1 MLKVRFLYTLFFLF
15 AFSVQAQ
22 LVFSGSVV
30 DATSLEAIPYTHLK
44 IGDSTGV
51 VSNEDGSFVFSNL
64 QPGIYSL
71 EVSFVGYKS
80 LIKSIKLKKKH
91 TKRIFK
97 LELDALEL
105 SQVELIERHARQ
117 TNITRLRSVE
127 GTAIYASKK
136 NEVILMEHSMGNKAT
151 NNSRQVYSKVPGLNI
166 WESDGLGL
174 QLEIG
179 ARGLSP
185 HRTSNFNT
193 RQNGYDISADALGYP
208 ESYYTPPSEAI
219 EKIELVRGAASLQ
232 YGTQFGG
239 LLNFVLKK
247 GAAKPLE
254 IVARQSLGSF
264 KLQNTFVSLGGTKG
278 KWNYYSFYQKK
289 SREGWRPNSNT
300 EAQTFFLSTSYQ
312 ANSKLKLGFE
322 FTHMDYLSQQPG
334 GLNDITFNATPDT
347 SFRSRNWF
355 QVDWNIAAFTI
366 DYKFSERTTFN
377 SRTFSLWASRD
388 ALGIL
393 DTHYEPDSVIM
404 DVKPNRD
411 LLISDFNNI
420 GNETRLVHRYLI
432 GESESALLV
441 GARFY
446 KGHTVKEQGTADAT
460 SKPNFSFQD
469 KLDNYGSHFE
479 FPSLNNAFFVENLI
493 RVNDC
498 FSITPG
504 FRYDHIITKSEGYF
518 HSFVNDSLHY
528 TPNGR
533 TMKRGIFLAGLGA
546 SYQCFVGGELYA
558 NYAQNYRAI
567 NFNDMQVINS
577 NIVVDPNLEDEKGC
591 NIDLGLRGR
600 LADVIEY
607 DVSLFFLNYSN
618 RIGYLQKYYN
628 VENAPAPNLVW
639 TSYRLSTNIGDSKTF
654 GFESYIGW
662 DVLKSFAEIENH
674 QLNLFVNTSYQNGTY
689 VRSEEEQLVGNK
701 VELNPNLNLKIGVQ
715 YQYKNFTSSLLY
727 SHTSSQFADAQNTI
741 TPTPNA
747 LFGEIPAYSV
757 MDFSTKYQSNRI
769 TIEAGI
775 NNLLNKSY
783 FTRRASGYPG
793 PGIIPSDIRNCY
805 ISLQVKI

>member
-1 MLKVRFLYTLFFLF
+1 MSKLNVLYSLVILC
-15 AFSVQAQ
+15 AFSAQAQ
-22 LVFSGSVV
+22 LVYSGSVI
-30 DATSLEAIPYTHLK
+30 DSATSEPIPFAHLK
-44 IGDSTGV
+44 MNDSTGV
-51 VSNEDGSFVFSNL
+51 TTNAQGLFVFESL
-64 QPGIYSL
+64 PREIHYL
-71 EVSFVGYKS
+71 EVSFMGYKTVEKRVH
-80 LIKSIKLKKKH
+80 LKRNLLRQVIKLEQG
-91 TKRIFK
+91 T
-97 LELDALEL
+97 LEL

-136 NEVILMEHSMGNKAT
+136 NEVILMDESMANKAT

-219 EKIELVRGAASLQ
+219 EKIEIVRGAASLQ

-247 GAAKPLE
+247 GANKPIEL
-254 IVARQSLGSF
+254 VARQSLGSF
-264 KLQNTFVSLGGTKG
+264 NLKNTFVSIGGTKS

-300 EAQTFFLSTSYQ
+300 KAQTFFLSTYYQ
-312 ANSKLKLGFE
+312 ANTKLKLGFE
-322 FTHMDYLSQQPG
+322 FTHMDYLAQQPG
-334 GLNDITFNATPDT
+334 GLNDSIFNASPD
-347 SFRSRNWF
+347 SSLRSRNWF
-355 QVDWNIAAFTI
+355 QVDWNIAAFTV
-366 DYKFSERTTFN
+366 DYKFNERTVFN
-377 SRTFSLWASRD
+377 SRTFGLWASRD
-388 ALGIL
+388 AIGVL
-393 DTHYEPDSVIM
+393 DRIDWLEDDLSPS
-404 DVKPNRD
+404 RD
-411 LLISDFNNI
+411 LMLSTFNNI

-441 GARFY
+441 GTRFY

-460 SKPNFSFQD
+460 SKPNFSFQN

-479 FPSLNNAFFVENLI
+479 FPSFNKAFFVENLI

-498 FSITPG
+498 LSITPG
-504 FRYDHIITKSEGYF
+504 FRYDHIITESNGYF
-518 HSFVNDSLHY
+518 HYVVDDVAGKTYDNKKLI
-528 TPNGR
+528 
-533 TMKRGIFLAGLGA
+533 RGVFLAGLGA

-591 NIDLGLRGR
+591 NVDLGLRGR
-600 LADVIEY
+600 LADVLEY

-618 RIGYLQKYYN
+618 RIGYIEKYYN
-628 VENAPAPNLVW
+628 EENAPVQNLVW
-639 TSYRLSTNIGDSKTF
+639 TSYRLSTNIGDSRTF

-662 DVLKSFAEIENH
+662 DVLKSFSEIEN
-674 QLNLFVNTSYQNGTY
+674 QKLNLFVNTSYQKGTY
-689 VRSEEEQLVGNK
+689 IRSEEKQLVGNK
-701 VELNPNLNLKIGVQ
+701 VELNPDLTVKLGLQ
-715 YQYKNFTSSLLY
+715 YQYKNFTSSLLF
-727 SHTSSQFADAQNTI
+727 SHTSAQFADAQNTI
-741 TPTPNA
+741 TPSPNA
-747 LFGEIPAYSV
+747 LFGEIPSYSV
-757 MDFSTKYQSNRI
+757 MDFSAKYQGEKI
-769 TIEAGI
+769 AIEAGV
-775 NNLLNKSY
+775 NNLLNHSY

-805 ISLQVKI
+805 LSIQLKI